1 MAFGGCWL
9 HNSAMPSQWTVT
21 EPQRLDSFL
30 ADQSPQLSRSRIQ
43 KMIKMGW
50 VEVNGEEICKPAHR
64 LKEGDAVFQLDGV
77 EALPDEASI
86 APVDLHLP
94 VLYEDEDCLVIDKPA
109 GIAVHPGAG
118 MSPGTPTIL
127 HGVAHLFTER
137 TLPFSGEG
145 VLVHRL
151 DKETTGCLLIGKTPD
166 AHSQLQKQFEN
177 RDVTKEY
184 LALVAGQ
191 PNPPKAVIDAPIGR
205 NLTDR
210 TKMSVLRTSVS
221 REAKTTYR
229 TIESVGD
236 ASLLRCQLHTGRT
249 HQIRVH
255 LSSVGYPILGDTA
268 YSSSRSAELTK
279 KRKIES
285 LCLHAWKLSF
295 LSPTKLKEIAVE
307 APLPVLFLGALQAFN
322 IQPPS

>member
-1 MAFGGCWL
+1 MAFTAL
-9 HNSAMPSQWTVT
+9 VPHNKAMPSQWTAT
-21 EPQRLDSFL
+21 DPQRLDSFL
-30 ADQSPQLSRSRIQ
+30 ADQRPQLSRSRIQ

-50 VEVNGEEICKPAHR
+50 VEVNGEGIRKPAHR
-64 LKEGDAVFQLDGV
+64 LKEGDIVFQLDGV
-77 EALPDEASI
+77 ETFPDEASI

-118 MSPGTPTIL
+118 MPPGTPTIL
-127 HGVAHLFTER
+127 HGVAYLFTER
-137 TLPFSGEG
+137 TLLFSSEG

-221 REAKTTYR
+221 REAKTTYW
-229 TIESVGD
+229 TLESVGD

-279 KRKIES
+279 KRKIQS

-295 LSPTKLKEIAVE
+295 LSPTKLEEIAVE
-307 APLPVLFLGALQAFN
+307 APLPVSFLGALQVFN
-322 IQPPS
+322 IQPPA